1 MNGNEIIELIQ
12 KDESLRQI
20 NVNNINLNQFK
31 PVFILCQNSI
41 EKYPNINIMK
51 LVRKQIPPY
60 EIDFINSSPIR
71 LDFLPEEINTFIK
84 NKKDVFIANDTFLKK
99 IGINPFALLETNIFF
114 YKDILKRILYF
125 KDVNKIFIIEKR
137 NEINTLNNN
146 ININEIAQ
154 NNNINI
160 NIMNNIINQ
169 ENQQNNSANN
179 ILDYN
184 QLNQLPTE
192 NNNEINILMGNNINE
207 IIPQYNFENN
217 NIKDNQGIQINPQI
231 LQKLVLN
238 CLILL
243 YANKK
248 EIERLWSYNGND
260 KNTINKYTLVNKI
273 WIETFKKEFHYPDIM
288 TILAQNYQYE
298 TYNDYKNYISSFGN
312 VPDFQNII
320 QKINRIPDK
329 LSGEIKIVPN
339 KKKYSNIIYPEN
351 FELVIDSLFEKLKN
365 FIINKNEVNI
375 YQFEYNIFIGNKTIY
390 LQSKTNPNYYY
401 VYIYDDKDNKYIL
414 LAFIFLKNIQIF
426 KDLFNKHLINKTFDQ
441 YISEKNFDKNKL
453 NQIQIIKNSNNVQ
466 IGQLLLMHQINQIGQ
481 LNNNFT
487 NINIK
492 ENKEEQ
498 KNELN
503 SNLIFKQFHEF
514 INIRLP
520 SLKDGFIDINNTNN
534 IDNDILLNNLN
545 YLGVFLI
552 ENKKL
557 EYCLKILNYQYFS
570 LMEKSNNPIEK
581 QELLKKIKTPDFNS
595 IISNLEIISQDKVI
609 PGKIYS
615 FVDENFCKDIKLET
629 DKYKPFEGLLFKNKG
644 IHLLYFQNKKNLLKL
659 NHLNN
664 NANMF
669 TLSKIL
675 FKEPGHAKGLENIGA
690 TCYMNAT
697 LQCLNH
703 VKSFKEFFQDKEGIN
718 KEINNK
724 ELSSSFKELI
734 NKLWENSPE
743 TYYAPTHFKNLISTL
758 NPLFQGIQANDSK
771 DLIIFIY
778 ETLHNELNNPN
789 SNNDNLNNLN
799 NNNISQDLR
808 LFRQNYYSQNNSIIT
823 KIFYFEQSSNLQCL
837 SCNVNKISYNI
848 INFLIFPLEKVRLY
862 LTKIK
867 PQGFMNVTLEDC
879 FEQNEEKELLNG
891 PNQIYC
897 NNCHRQSNAYSYNKI
912 NTCPE
917 VLTIILNRGK
927 GLEFDVEF
935 RFPMK
940 INIEKYVI
948 EKNCDTNYELIGVI
962 THLGPS
968 NMGGHFIA
976 YCKSPNDYK
985 WYCYNDA
992 QVNECTNVESEINSR
1007 GIPYVLYYQRI
1018 NNKVSYQK
1026 ESTEVGPE
1034 DNNNKDKF
1042 ILYVKSGDKEGYI
1055 DINGDGE
1062 MLCGVIDELKKRY
1075 SWIPID
1081 GIALNLNHNN
1091 LNIYQTI
1098 KENGLKNGDKIII
1111 A

>member
-1 MNGNEIIELIQ
+1 MNVNEIIELIQ
-12 KDESLRQI
+12 KDEFLRQI
-20 NVNNINLNQFK
+20 NVKNITLNQFK

-41 EKYPNINIMK
+41 QNYPNINIMK

-60 EIDFINSSPIR
+60 EIDFINSSP
-71 LDFLPEEINTFIK
+71 LQLNFWPEEINTFIK

-99 IGINPFALLETNIFF
+99 IGINPYVLLETNIFF
-114 YKDILKRILYF
+114 YKDISTRRILYY
-125 KDVNKIFIIEKR
+125 KDIKKIFMIEKK
-137 NEINTLNNN
+137 NEINTPNNN

-207 IIPQYNFENN
+207 IIPQNNFENN
-217 NIKDNQGIQINPQI
+217 NIKDNQGIQINPPV

-260 KNTINKYTLVNKI
+260 KNNINKYILVNKI
-273 WIETFKKEFHYPDIM
+273 WIETFKKEFHYTDIT
-288 TILAQNYQYE
+288 TILDQNYQYE
-298 TYNDYKNYISSFGN
+298 TYNDYKNYISSFEN

-320 QKINRIPDK
+320 QKIQRIPNT

-339 KKKYSNIIYPEN
+339 KKKYNNNIIYPEN

-365 FIINKNEVNI
+365 FIINKSEVNNN
-375 YQFEYNIFIGNKTIY
+375 QFEYNIFIGNKTIY
-390 LQSKTNPNYYY
+390 LQSNANPQYYY
-401 VYIYDDKDNKYIL
+401 VYIYDDKENKYIL
-414 LAFIFLKNIQIF
+414 LAFIFIKNIQIF
-426 KDLFNKHLINKTFDQ
+426 KDIFNKYLINKTFDQ
-441 YISEKNFDKNKL
+441 YISEKKIDKNKL
-453 NQIQIIKNSNNVQ
+453 NQIQIIKNSYNMP

-492 ENKEEQ
+492 ENKEDQ

-503 SNLIFKQFHEF
+503 SNYLIFKQFQEF
-514 INIRLP
+514 INIRLS
-520 SLKDGFIDINNTNN
+520 SLKNVDIDINNTNN

-552 ENKKL
+552 ENEKL
-557 EYCLKILNYQYFS
+557 EYYLKSLNYQYFS

-595 IISNLEIISQDKVI
+595 IISNLEIISKDKVI
-609 PGKIYS
+609 PDIKYS
-615 FVDENFCKDIKLET
+615 FVDENFCKNVGMEEG
-629 DKYKPFEGLLFKNKG
+629 KYKPFEGLLFKNKG
-644 IHLLYFQNKKNLLKL
+644 IYLLYFNNTKNLLKI
-659 NHLNN
+659 NKHKNYNN
-664 NANMF
+664 VF

-724 ELSSSFKELI
+724 ELSSAFKELI
-734 NKLWENSPE
+734 NKLWENSLE

-789 SNNDNLNNLN
+789 SNNDNLNNL
-799 NNNISQDLR
+799 
-808 LFRQNYYSQNNSIIT
+808 
-823 KIFYFEQSSNLQCL
+823 KI
-837 SCNVNKISYNI
+837 
-848 INFLIFPLEKVRLY
+848 
-862 LTKIK
+862 
-867 PQGFMNVTLEDC
+867 
-879 FEQNEEKELLNG
+879 
-891 PNQIYC
+891 
-897 NNCHRQSNAYSYNKI
+897 
-912 NTCPE
+912 
-917 VLTIILNRGK
+917 
-927 GLEFDVEF
+927 
-935 RFPMK
+935 
-940 INIEKYVI
+940 
-948 EKNCDTNYELIGVI
+948 
-962 THLGPS
+962 
-968 NMGGHFIA
+968 
-976 YCKSPNDYK
+976 
-985 WYCYNDA
+985 
-992 QVNECTNVESEINSR
+992 
-1007 GIPYVLYYQRI
+1007 
-1018 NNKVSYQK
+1018 
-1026 ESTEVGPE
+1026 
-1034 DNNNKDKF
+1034 
-1042 ILYVKSGDKEGYI
+1042 
-1055 DINGDGE
+1055 
-1062 MLCGVIDELKKRY
+1062 
-1075 SWIPID
+1075 
-1081 GIALNLNHNN
+1081 
-1091 LNIYQTI
+1091 
-1098 KENGLKNGDKIII
+1098 
-1111 A
+1111 